1 MVGKRL
7 TPALCALLLICSA
20 CGSLF
25 EFNTSGSYVVTAQQ
39 LYVRGAPTPTSVV
52 LRSYSQG
59 DTLVARPSDEHWVM
73 VDVGEGIVGFVPRG
87 SVSSVEMRSSELFA
101 ALDGLADWHRWPFWA
116 VLAVLAALWMLLE
129 RVNMRW
135 CERVTADAAVLV
147 RRMPLMPAVLSVCG
161 VLCGALYRNW
171 YEQVVGSLQG
181 LLSLSPTQLDI
192 IGWVLWMQVL
202 VAIVALLI
210 DLLSSIFKS
219 GVRWGMSIVLL
230 DLLLALAMFSTT
242 LLLSIALYVIGMVLA
257 VVVFA
262 ARYIRMVSRNSRQ
275 QPRYIPPV

>member
-1 MVGKRL
+1 M
-7 TPALCALLLICSA
+7 
-20 CGSLF
+20 
-25 EFNTSGSYVVTAQQ
+25 
-39 LYVRGAPTPTSVV
+39 
-52 LRSYSQG
+52 
-59 DTLVARPSDEHWVM
+59 
-73 VDVGEGIVGFVPRG
+73 
-87 SVSSVEMRSSELFA
+87 
-101 ALDGLADWHRWPFWA
+101 
-116 VLAVLAALWMLLE
+116 
-129 RVNMRW
+129 
-135 CERVTADAAVLV
+135 
-147 RRMPLMPAVLSVCG
+147 
-161 VLCGALYRNW
+161 
-171 YEQVVGSLQG
+171 GSLQG